1 MQRAIF
7 VAAVVSGLMISVT
20 PATAQPALDAGVPDT
35 GLPDA
40 APSNAATPDAV
51 KVDRVPVDVAP
62 VVTAALKG
70 DPVVAVHGPLSV
82 DAGDVSAK
90 PSLSPGRITGEVFG
104 GFGLGIV
111 GVLVGGGVGLITSN
125 HRGDGA
131 SDINGIFFG
140 GLVGY
145 VIAVPLGVYLAGRV
159 GDQTC
164 SGTGALVGSILGVV
178 PGLLLAASE
187 PGGSGGNTKGTFDIE
202 VGLVLAGQVAGSVI
216 GCNVGRRY
224 KSPVPKLS
232 VGSLVQLR
240 DGHVALGIPIVVR
253 GRIHDTAVT
262 NVPLFTATF

>member
-7 VAAVVSGLMISVT
+7 VAAVVSGLMISVR
-20 PATAQPALDAGVPDT
+20 PATAQPAPDAGVPDT
-35 GLPDA
+35 GVADA

-159 GDQTC
+159 AIRPVQELARW
-164 SGTGALVGSILGVV
+164 S
-178 PGLLLAASE
+178 AAS
-187 PGGSGGNTKGTFDIE
+187 SASSQ
-202 VGLVLAGQVAGSVI
+202 VCCWQRVSQVAREGTQK
-216 GCNVGRRY
+216 GRLIS
-224 KSPVPKLS
+224 KLDSSSPVR
-232 VGSLVQLR
+232 SLDR
-240 DGHVALGIPIVVR
+240 
-253 GRIHDTAVT
+253 
-262 NVPLFTATF
+262 